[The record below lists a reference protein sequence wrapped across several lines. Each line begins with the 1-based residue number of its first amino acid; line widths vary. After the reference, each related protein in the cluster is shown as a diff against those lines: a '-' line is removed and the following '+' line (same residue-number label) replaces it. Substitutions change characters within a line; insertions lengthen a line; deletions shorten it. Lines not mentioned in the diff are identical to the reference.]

1 MTFQEYCNYFQEIIH
16 NPNPSA
22 PYDNPDYF
30 NYTKLN
36 WSRMNRWLK
45 TGILSEDIIAVM
57 NTVKTKQN
65 WIVITEPWCG
75 DAAHIVPF
83 IEMIAQKNEQ
93 IKVQYEL
100 RDSQPNRIEQ
110 YLTNGKSKS
119 IPKLIIQNENGE
131 DLAVW
136 GPRPAACQVVYDELH
151 AQNVD
156 FETLKTELQHWYNK
170 DEGNEIMKELSALLN
185 IPKNS

>member
-1 MTFQEYCNYFQEIIH
+1 MNFQQYQQYFQDILH
-16 NPNPSA
+16 QASPNA
-22 PYDNPDYF
+22 PYDSPDYF

-45 TGILSEDIIAVM
+45 TGQLTSEIIKVVASI
-57 NTVKTKQN
+57 KSKQN

-83 IEMIAQKNEQ
+83 IDMIAQKNEN
-93 IKVQYEL
+93 ISVQYEL
-100 RDSQPNRIEQ
+100 RDSEPNRIEH

-119 IPKLIIQNENGE
+119 IPKLIIQNEMAE

-136 GPRPAACQVVYDELH
+136 GPRPVACQVYFDQQKEKNL
-151 AQNVD
+151 D
-156 FETLKTELQHWYNK
+156 FEALKTELQHWYNN
-170 DEGNEIMKELSALLN
+170 DEGIEIMKELSILLPAT
-185 IPKNS
+185 IK

>member
-1 MTFQEYCNYFQEIIH
+1 MNFQQYQQYFQDILH
-16 NPNPSA
+16 QASPNA
-22 PYDNPDYF
+22 PYDSLDYF

-45 TGILSEDIIAVM
+45 TGQLTSEIIKVVASI
-57 NTVKTKQN
+57 KSKQN

-83 IEMIAQKNEQ
+83 IDMIAQKNEN
-93 IKVQYEL
+93 ISVQYEL
-100 RDSQPNRIEQ
+100 RDSEPNRIEH

-119 IPKLIIQNENGE
+119 IPKLIIQNEMAE

-136 GPRPAACQVVYDELH
+136 GPRPVACQVYFDQQKEKNL
-151 AQNVD
+151 D
-156 FETLKTELQHWYNK
+156 FEALKTELQHWYNN
-170 DEGNEIMKELSALLN
+170 DEGIEIMKELSILLPAT
-185 IPKNS
+185 IK